1 MLLKR
6 AYSQIKKISTKENLV
21 MSPERQSEIYNQFH
35 DKVLWFILEKVGD
48 KYLAEDI
55 CSDVFVKIIAKYESF
70 DANKSSI
77 STWVFT
83 IARNTL
89 IDYYRGR
96 KVYEEVPEDMSVEF
110 DIDENICNEETIEEL
125 AVALKKLE
133 ERERDIVI
141 LRYYSGITLKEIAQK
156 LNISYAYVKILHNK
170 AIGNLKSYM
179 NL

>member
-1 MLLKR
+1 M
-6 AYSQIKKISTKENLV
+6 N
-21 MSPERQSEIYNQFH
+21 PEKQSEIYNQYH
-35 DKVLWFILEKVGD
+35 DKVQWFIFEKVGD
-48 KYLAEDI
+48 KYLAEDL
-55 CSDVFVKIIAKYESF
+55 CSDVFVKILAKYDSF
-70 DANKSSI
+70 DADKASL

-96 KVYEEVPEDMSVEF
+96 KVYEEVPEDMSADF
-110 DIDENICNEETIEEL
+110 DIDENICNEETLEEL
-125 AVALKKLE
+125 ATALKKLD

-170 AIGNLKSYM
+170 AIGNLKKFIS
-179 NL
+179 L